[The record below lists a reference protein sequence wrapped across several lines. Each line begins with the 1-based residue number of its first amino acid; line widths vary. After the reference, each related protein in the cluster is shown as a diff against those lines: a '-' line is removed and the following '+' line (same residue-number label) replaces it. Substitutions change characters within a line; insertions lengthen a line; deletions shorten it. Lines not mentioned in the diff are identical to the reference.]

1 MNSYARNLRS
11 TLYAFL
17 LLAIVASGKMLAQ
30 VTVTVPDIVA
40 LPDSSVEIPIN
51 VSSVTGLS
59 VIAFEFIVTCD
70 PSILTLDG
78 VDVNGTLSSGWGPI
92 ANNYAGAFSTSR
104 MKVVAAS
111 SSPMAG
117 SGVLIYLKVT
127 AKSLP
132 GSSPIQFE
140 SGSFY
145 FNAGT
150 PSATI
155 TTGSLRVNRPPT
167 INTVGAKTVVQG
179 DSLSFT
185 VTATDP
191 DLPNDT
197 LTYTATNL
205 PPGASFGASSG
216 VFGWRPGYT
225 TSGLFSV
232 TFKVTD
238 LGGSSDTTVASIT
251 VTKANQ
257 PPEFSTF
264 LRDTTINEG
273 STLKFTYVAV
283 DPDPGTSVIYGLASP
298 PAGASITS
306 DGALTFVVP
315 ANPVRTYLIIA
326 IATDGFLFDTT
337 RATVT
342 INHKPFRVFRVPAL
356 VSTVSQN
363 KSTQFAVSVTDPDGD
378 ALTYTWRLNGAVD
391 KMGPDSTY
399 TKSFADPHGAAKT
412 LVCIFS
418 DPLGAKDSTTWNF
431 TITDISSAD
440 GTIPK
445 EFALGQNYPNPFN
458 PTTTIRFDL
467 PREAPVTLE
476 IYDVLGVR
484 IRTLLK
490 GETMSAGRRAMMW
503 DGRDEGGSI
512 APSGVYLYRINA
524 GDFQAS
530 KKMTLLK

>member
-1 MNSYARNLRS
+1 MQRS
-11 TLYAFL
+11 TR
-17 LLAIVASGKMLAQ
+17 I
-30 VTVTVPDIVA
+30 
-40 LPDSSVEIPIN
+40 
-51 VSSVTGLS
+51 
-59 VIAFEFIVTCD
+59 
-70 PSILTLDG
+70 
-78 VDVNGTLSSGWGPI
+78 
-92 ANNYAGAFSTSR
+92 
-104 MKVVAAS
+104 
-111 SSPMAG
+111 
-117 SGVLIYLKVT
+117 
-127 AKSLP
+127 
-132 GSSPIQFE
+132 
-140 SGSFY
+140 
-145 FNAGT
+145 
-150 PSATI
+150 
-155 TTGSLRVNRPPT
+155 
-167 INTVGAKTVVQG
+167 
-179 DSLSFT
+179 
-185 VTATDP
+185 
-191 DLPNDT
+191 
-197 LTYTATNL
+197 
-205 PPGASFGASSG
+205 
-216 VFGWRPGYT
+216 
-225 TSGLFSV
+225 
-232 TFKVTD
+232 
-238 LGGSSDTTVASIT
+238 
-251 VTKANQ
+251 
-257 PPEFSTF
+257 
-264 LRDTTINEG
+264 
-273 STLKFTYVAV
+273 
-283 DPDPGTSVIYGLASP
+283 PGTSVIYGLADP
-298 PAGASITS
+298 PPTGASITS

-431 TITDISSAD
+431 TITDIGSAD

-476 IYDVLGVR
+476 IYNVLGVR

-490 GETMSAGRRAMMW
+490 GETMSAGRRAIMW